1 MHPVLPPRI
10 SCLRVR
16 RGKTHRRDRS
26 EGGGGNCVP
35 RKACG
40 LVDLTRIFVQNSS
53 WLSANVGSI
62 HLPKNYKISRFQVIT
77 AYKLVVRKINE
88 GLVLI
93 FSTTYVRSTL

>member
-40 LVDLTRIFVQNSS
+40 LVDLTRIFVQNSP

-62 HLPKNYKISRFQVIT
+62 HLPKNYKKLQNKSFSSNNSVQVGGE
-77 AYKLVVRKINE
+77 KN
-88 GLVLI
+88 
-93 FSTTYVRSTL
+93 